1 MDNKVHKSPEEE
13 MDALN
18 RKIEKLNKSIA
29 KARRA
34 STISAVIGAV
44 ITTIFSV
51 INMLEVAVIGFAAT
65 LIIVFSI
72 DLTKKVLVV
81 LRWKDN
87 NLRNEFIA
95 SGGKQF

>member
-18 RKIEKLNKSIA
+18 RKIEKLNKSIS
-29 KARRA
+29 KTRRA

-81 LRWKDN
+81 LRWKAN
-87 NLRNEFIA
+87 NLRNEFIV